1 MKISNRE
8 QMNRKR
14 SRGFTL
20 VELMIVIVIMVILA
34 AAAVPLFGG
43 YAQRAKDSK
52 SIAEC
57 RQVVQAAQVKAND
70 LYAAGVLKIEG
81 NLDKTYRN
89 EILTLANV
97 KGKILNG
104 PFIEIDSKV
113 IYLRYE
119 CENGVIVR
127 YDIRENPAYAV
138 EAGET
143 PYTRVE
149 SWIKKSEDWK
159 KEWLDANPGKPTTP
173 VRDILIELAS
183 KNGLLEV
190 DPAYTNNTPFSGTD
204 QYWRPYYVGSMD
216 SGLTVLYSADSESG
230 VANWKG
236 TLVYVEGEIYVST
249 KTHDYSG
256 KPEGANVAGLKDAKT
271 YEDVNAWLLANGFR
285 LKE

>member
-8 QMNRKR
+8 EKNRKR

-81 NLDKTYRN
+81 NLDKQYQN
-89 EILTLANV
+89 EIIILANV
-97 KGKILNG
+97 KGKILSG
-104 PFIEIDSKV
+104 PFVETDSKV
-113 IYLRYE
+113 IFLRYE

-138 EAGET
+138 EEGET
-143 PYTRVE
+143 AYTRVE
-149 SWIKKSEDWK
+149 NWIKKSEDWK
-159 KEWLDANPGKPTTP
+159 KEWLDENPGKTTP
-173 VRDILIELAS
+173 GRDVLIEMAS
-183 KNGLLEV
+183 KDELLKV
-190 DPAYTNNTPFSGTD
+190 DPTYTTNTPFSDTD
-204 QYWRPYYVGSMD
+204 QFWRPYYIGSMD
-216 SGLTVLYSADSESG
+216 SGLTVLYSADSKSG
-230 VANWKG
+230 VANWRG
-236 TLVYVEGEIYVST
+236 SLVYVEGEIYVST

-285 LKE
+285 LKK

>member
-8 QMNRKR
+8 EKNRKR

-81 NLDKTYRN
+81 NLDKQYQN
-89 EILTLANV
+89 EIIILANV
-97 KGKILNG
+97 KGKILSG
-104 PFIEIDSKV
+104 PFVETDSKV
-113 IYLRYE
+113 IFLRYE

-138 EAGET
+138 EEGET
-143 PYTRVE
+143 AYTRVE
-149 SWIKKSEDWK
+149 NWIKKSEDWK
-159 KEWLDANPGKPTTP
+159 KEWLDENPGKTTP
-173 VRDILIELAS
+173 GRDVLIEMAS
-183 KNGLLEV
+183 KDELLKV
-190 DPAYTNNTPFSGTD
+190 DPTYTTNTPFSDTD
-204 QYWRPYYVGSMD
+204 QFWRPYYIGSMD
-216 SGLTVLYSADSESG
+216 SGLTVLYSADSKSG
-230 VANWKG
+230 VANWRG
-236 TLVYVEGEIYVST
+236 YLVYVEGEIYVST

-285 LKE
+285 LKK